1 MRKVFVAVALLL
13 ACSFCFSAGS
23 RYAWAETASVEP
35 EVVTGSRIYTE
46 LSEIPA
52 PTYVIT
58 AEEIAVSGVTDL
70 GTLLDR
76 NIPGVFMKKKTGVSQ
91 QSEVVIR
98 GITTE
103 ILVLV
108 DGIPYYRSSH
118 LADGAT
124 VDLRSFP
131 LENIERVEV
140 VKGGGS
146 AIYGSM
152 AAGGV
157 INIIT
162 KKPVASGGMILAE
175 AGSNDWRRY
184 YVSGNAV
191 GDDLSAGIW
200 YERTEEGRR
209 RLFYDTVPEN
219 RFDSLEYMG
228 DAYGLVLRGS
238 RWVLRATTGEFRYKY
253 LTPGWGQDPA
263 DLNDERKEY
272 RRYSFRYDADSWYLL
287 TGYDTQRYEILQN
300 AGNFYEDSA
309 FTAEFGGRSAMG
321 EALVAWGIYYRYE
334 ETEFSDGWGDPAV
347 SKDRFNLA
355 PFLEVSYPAGDWLV
369 NLGLRYEVWRQEAND
384 HEELVPKISIQRQ
397 FANGNIFYLAASR
410 VFAMPSFYEMYAE
423 SSWTAGNPDLKPEKG
438 WSYETG
444 IKGPDEYSWSAG
456 IFYTGLEDK
465 IKSVYDPGIYKYTYL
480 NLADFRTYGVEISRS
495 WKLAEKWVFS
505 LNGTWQYP
513 EEKQDTSSPW
523 VRSYGVPEWE
533 IGGALK
539 FSTGPW
545 KMILDVSWA
554 GNRAGNAG
562 WYDWDA
568 GDYVL
573 VDLAVSW
580 GSDDDTI
587 TLFCYN
593 LLDEE
598 YTYNSAGWHYF
609 GPERGFRLKWERRF

>member
-1 MRKVFVAVALLL
+1 MRKVSAAVSLLVTGL
-13 ACSFCFSAGS
+13 FFLCAGS
-23 RYAWAETASVEP
+23 RFAWAETVFVEP

-46 LSEIPA
+46 LSEVPA

-58 AEEIAVSGVTDL
+58 AEEIAVSGAMDL

-131 LENIERVEV
+131 LENIERIEI

-175 AGSNDWRRY
+175 TGSNDWRRY
-184 YVSGNAV
+184 YVSGNAL

-200 YERTEEGRR
+200 YERIDEGRR

-219 RFDSLEYMG
+219 RFDSLEYKG

-238 RWVLRATTGEFRYKY
+238 RWVLRATTGEYRYKY
-253 LTPGWGQDPA
+253 LTPGYPSGT
-263 DLNDERKEY
+263 DLNDEKKEY
-272 RRYSFRYDADSWYLL
+272 GRYSFRYDADSWYLL
-287 TGYDTQRYEILQN
+287 AGYDTQKYDILQN
-300 AGNFYEDSA
+300 TGNFYEDSA
-309 FTAEFGGRSAMG
+309 LTAEFGGRSTMD
-321 EALVAWGIYYRYE
+321 EALVAWGVYYRYE

-347 SKDRFNLA
+347 SRYRFNVA
-355 PFLEVSYPAGDWLV
+355 PFAEVSFSVSDWV
-369 NLGLRYEVWRQEAND
+369 ANLGMRYEIWKQKYND
-384 HEELVPKISIQRQ
+384 HDEVVPKISIQRQ
-397 FANGNIFYLAASR
+397 FVNGNIFYLAASR

-423 SSWTAGNPDLKPEKG
+423 GTWTTGNADLKPEKG
-438 WSYETG
+438 WSYEAG
-444 IKGPDEYSWSAG
+444 MKGPDQYSWSAG
-456 IFYTGLEDK
+456 VFYTDLEDK
-465 IKSVYDPGIYKYTYL
+465 IKSVYDPGIFKYTYL
-480 NLADFRTYGVEISRS
+480 NLADFRTYGVELSRS

-505 LNGTWQYP
+505 FNGTWQHP
-513 EEKQDTSSPW
+513 EENRIPHHPGSGATAFRNG
-523 VRSYGVPEWE
+523 RSGEP
-533 IGGALK
+533 
-539 FSTGPW
+539 
-545 KMILDVSWA
+545 
-554 GNRAGNAG
+554 
-562 WYDWDA
+562 
-568 GDYVL
+568 
-573 VDLAVSW
+573 
-580 GSDDDTI
+580 
-587 TLFCYN
+587 
-593 LLDEE
+593 
-598 YTYNSAGWHYF
+598 
-609 GPERGFRLKWERRF
+609 